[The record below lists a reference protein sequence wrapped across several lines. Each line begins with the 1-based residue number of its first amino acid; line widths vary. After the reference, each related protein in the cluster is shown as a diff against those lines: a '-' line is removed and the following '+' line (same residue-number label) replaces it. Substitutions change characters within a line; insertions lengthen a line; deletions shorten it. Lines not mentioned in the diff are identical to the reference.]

1 MGSSELTPLHLSKLE
16 LESVLDGVV
25 SESSVGLGLKWMEK
39 LREDIVTLVFIFYS
53 IHDVW
58 RGKELR

>member
-1 MGSSELTPLHLSKLE
+1 MNKNLDSLHFSKLE
-16 LESVLDGVV
+16 LESIVDGVG
-25 SESSVGLGLKWMEK
+25 SESSVGLALKWMEK